1 MSKNLIKPCSS
12 DEIALKSFFLGPQAE
27 NADFFKQEVGNIL
40 STWINWRKERFPSDG
55 DAISQADQSAPE
67 FQRKIELFRTQ
78 INTLSERFSN
88 EIPKFSPRYIGHM
101 FSEFSLP
108 ALLGH
113 FICLLHNPNNVSKES
128 SRVGVE
134 IENEAIQS
142 LVKMFGYRKD
152 AVGHFT
158 SGGTVA
164 NFESVVRAKRKWIL
178 NLQSHID
185 SKKNFN
191 EASYVRSQTSSQEHA
206 KISEL
211 SDIHLARWIEKQ
223 FNREFN
229 GAVMFVPTSKHYSWT
244 KAAKYFG
251 FGVEGLRQ
259 IPLNKW
265 GQIDTKLL
273 KSAIETC
280 LQEQIP
286 IVSVNSICG
295 STEFG
300 TIDPIHETQEIL
312 DYYKKEYGYQF
323 WHHVDAA
330 YGGFFATIK
339 ALNDKEIGENT
350 KLALTALAHSTSI
363 TVDPHKLGYV
373 PYSSGAFICRTAE
386 DYFVQETQAPYVDFQ
401 NHKDRG
407 PYTLEG
413 SRSAA
418 GAVATYMTSSCIG
431 FDEQGYGQI
440 ILRTIKTCHLLK
452 EKLTNSGLPVLIIEN
467 EMTNILCFAI
477 GQRGQYLS
485 KINEQTKNVIKQF
498 QDKILAE
505 DKDVFYLSKTLIS
518 ESHEGVLDHF
528 NKSFNISVDQNE
540 LNLIRL
546 TTMNP
551 FLNSVNT
558 KVNFIDEFIKQIS
571 LLLKKENFQI

>member
-1 MSKNLIKPCSS
+1 MNRNLIKPCSS

-27 NADFFKQEVGNIL
+27 NANFFKQEVDNIL
-40 STWINWRKERFPSDG
+40 STWINWRKERFPLDG
-55 DAISQADQSAPE
+55 GAISQPDQSAPE

-78 INTLSERFSN
+78 INILSQRFSD

-101 FSEFSLP
+101 FSELSLP

-113 FICLLHNPNNVSKES
+113 LICLLHNPNNVSKES

-134 IENEAIQS
+134 IENEAIQA
-142 LVKMFGYRKD
+142 LVKMFGYSSE
-152 AVGHFT
+152 AIGHFT

-178 NLQSHID
+178 NLQSHTG
-185 SKKNFN
+185 SKKSIND
-191 EASYVRSQTSSQEHA
+191 ASYVRSLTSLQGQT

-211 SDIHLARWIEKQ
+211 SDIQLARWIEKQ
-223 FNREFN
+223 FKSEFN
-229 GAVMFVPTSKHYSWT
+229 GAVMFVPASKHYSWT

-265 GQIDTKLL
+265 GQIDIKVL
-273 KSAIETC
+273 KSAIEKC

-286 IVSVNSICG
+286 IVSVNSVCG

-300 TIDPIHETQEIL
+300 TIDPIHETQAIL
-312 DYYKKEYGYQF
+312 DHFKKEYGYQF

-339 ALNDKEIGENT
+339 SVNDKEIGENI
-350 KLALTALAHSTSI
+350 KLALAALAHSTSI

-386 DYFVQETQAPYVDFQ
+386 DYFIQETQAPYVDFQ
-401 NHKDRG
+401 NQKDRG

-452 EKLTNSGLPVLIIEN
+452 EKLINSGLPVLIIES

-477 GQRGQYLS
+477 GQRGQCLS
-485 KINEQTKNVIKQF
+485 EINEQTKNVIKKF

-505 DKDVFYLSKTLIS
+505 DKDVFYISKTLIS
-518 ESHEGVLDHF
+518 ESHESVLDHF
-528 NKSFNISVDQNE
+528 NKSFNISVDQKE
-540 LNLIRL
+540 LTLIRL

-551 FLNSVNT
+551 FFNSVNT
-558 KVNFIDEFIKQIS
+558 NVNFIDEFIRQIS
-571 LLLKKENFQI
+571 LLMER